1 MTDKQEQK
9 SGITEK
15 YEGIYKRIG
24 SNIRKCRKK
33 AKLTQEQL
41 ADKSTKLDR
50 AKISDMEN
58 GKEDFMFSTLLE
70 IANGLNI
77 DVEKLTKKER
87 VVKKKGD

>member
-1 MTDKQEQK
+1 M
-9 SGITEK
+9 IEK
-15 YEGIYKRIG
+15 YENIYKRVG
-24 SNIRKCRKK
+24 GNIKTFRKK

-41 ADKSTKLDR
+41 ADKSPTLDR

-77 DVEKLTKKER
+77 DVEKLTKKEK
-87 VVKKKGD
+87 VKEKE